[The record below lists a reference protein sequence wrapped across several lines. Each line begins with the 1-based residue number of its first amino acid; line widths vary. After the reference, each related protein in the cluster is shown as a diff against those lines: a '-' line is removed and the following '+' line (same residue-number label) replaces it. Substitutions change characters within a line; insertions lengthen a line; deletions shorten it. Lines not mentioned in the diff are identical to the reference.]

1 MSSLGTPTHLTRSIR
16 FLFSL
21 RVVMWHRASAVSARR
36 VVSYAQLFQSSVPPS
51 SNALGTRGFFPM
63 TCPLRSSSVF
73 RGTQGMC
80 HDAAALHP
88 FKDGMSDADKFLF
101 DTNGFVVVK
110 GVFGKDDLSKFHEA
124 IDAHKTQIHER
135 KGQLRLTHGGAN
147 DKLKGDG
154 VTGRKDL
161 AGFLGW
167 EAPYCDPFREVLTH
181 PKLVPYLH
189 DLVGPGY
196 RLDHNPLCILQ
207 DPGAEGFEFHGGSTL
222 DDGSWNHP
230 LGYDFKHGKMRCNL
244 LAFAVHLTDVNE
256 GDGGFAIIRGSHKSN
271 YKCPIA
277 MRRLETAAEHA
288 YQPEIKAGD
297 VVVFTEATTHG
308 TLPWK
313 GSNQRR
319 NLIYRFSPA
328 TNAYG
333 RGFWENSGWPESYT
347 KNMSEAQLATMQ
359 PPYHPRLNRVAVSP
373 DGNGVIQPA
382 PREKHK
388 VDFDRAVFKADYF

>member
-1 MSSLGTPTHLTRSIR
+1 MWRHASAAAARRAVAAARRDLPAGPAWPSAALGTPRD
-16 FLFSL
+16 
-21 RVVMWHRASAVSARR
+21 AV
-36 VVSYAQLFQSSVPPS
+36 PS
-51 SNALGTRGFFPM
+51 SSPLALPPR
-63 TCPLRSSSVF
+63 RA
-73 RGTQGMC
+73 C

-101 DTNGFVVVK
+101 DTNGFVVVPD
-110 GVFGKDDLSKFHEA
+110 VFGAEDLKRFHDA
-124 IDAHKTQIHER
+124 IDAHADAIHER
-135 KGQLRLTHGGAN
+135 KGQLRLTRGGK
-147 DKLKGDG
+147 DDPLRGDG

-167 EAPYCDPFREVLTH
+167 EAPHREPFREVLCH

-230 LGYDFKHGKMRCNL
+230 LGYDFRHGKMRCNL
-244 LAFAVHLTDVNE
+244 LAFAVHLTDVRE
-256 GDGGFAIIRGSHKSN
+256 GDGGFAIVRGSHKSN
-271 YKCPIA
+271 FACPPA
-277 MRRLETAAEHA
+277 MRRLESATEHA
-288 YQPEIKAGD
+288 YQPKIKAGS

-308 TLPWK
+308 TLPWR
-313 GSNQRR
+313 GDTQRR

-328 TNAYG
+328 TSAYG
-333 RGFWENSGWPESYT
+333 RGWAENGGWPSSFLDG
-347 KNMSEAQLATMQ
+347 MSEAQLATMQ
-359 PPYHPRLNRVAVSP
+359 PPYHPRLDRVAVAP
-373 DGNGVIQPA
+373 DGSGVVTPA

>member
-1 MSSLGTPTHLTRSIR
+1 
-16 FLFSL
+16 
-21 RVVMWHRASAVSARR
+21 
-36 VVSYAQLFQSSVPPS
+36 
-51 SNALGTRGFFPM
+51 
-63 TCPLRSSSVF
+63 
-73 RGTQGMC
+73 
-80 HDAAALHP
+80 
-88 FKDGMSDADKFLF
+88 
-101 DTNGFVVVK
+101 
-110 GVFGKDDLSKFHEA
+110 
-124 IDAHKTQIHER
+124 
-135 KGQLRLTHGGAN
+135 
-147 DKLKGDG
+147 

-167 EAPYCDPFREVLTH
+167 EAPHREPFREVLCH

-256 GDGGFAIIRGSHKSN
+256 GDGGFAIVRGSHKSN
-271 YKCPIA
+271 FTCPKE
-277 MRRLETAAEHA
+277 MRRLETATEHA
-288 YQPEIKAGD
+288 YQPKIKAGS

-308 TLPWK
+308 TLPWR
-313 GSNQRR
+313 GSSQRR

-328 TNAYG
+328 TSAYG
-333 RGFWENSGWPESYT
+333 RGFVENGGWPPSFLDG
-347 KNMSEAQLATMQ
+347 MSEAQLAVMQ
-359 PPYHPRLNRVAVSP
+359 PPYHPRLDRVAVKP
-373 DGNGVIQPA
+373 DGSGVITPA